1 MPKMLKFAVAPST
14 GTLVYR
20 STGQA
25 VRGEFTIRE
34 NRVYRQGRL
43 VGYIGKGT
51 KTEQR
56 RIAEI
61 DKRNASARRR
71 SARRKESLRQLA
83 EAETRYQTLGA
94 VMYETVGGR
103 RVPTYI
109 YTQRQISQINFAHLL
124 NRAVSE
130 GKMTRKEAIK
140 RWDEYVATES
150 SKGRSE
156 KWDDLKGRFE
166 EVGFKYP
173 H

>member
-1 MPKMLKFAVAPST
+1 MPKMLKFALGPTT

-20 STGQA
+20 ETGQA
-25 VRGEFTIRE
+25 VRGEFTIRD

-43 VGYIGKGT
+43 VGYIGKGSAS
-51 KTEQR
+51 QQH
-56 RIAEI
+56 RIAEL

-94 VMYETVGGR
+94 TMYEDVGGR

-130 GKMTRKEAIK
+130 GKMTREEAIK

-150 SKGRSE
+150 SEGRSE

-173 H
+173 

>member
-25 VRGEFTIRE
+25 VRGEFTIRD

-94 VMYETVGGR
+94 TMYESIGGR

-130 GKMTRKEAIK
+130 GKMTREEAIK
-140 RWDEYVATES
+140 RWDDYVATES
-150 SKGRSE
+150 SEGRSE
-156 KWDDLKGRFE
+156 RWDDLKGRFE

-173 H
+173 

>member
-1 MPKMLKFAVAPST
+1 MPKMIKFALGPTT

-20 STGQA
+20 ETGQA
-25 VRGEFTIRE
+25 VRGEFSIKD

-43 VGYIGKGT
+43 VGYIGKGSASQ
-51 KTEQR
+51 QR
-56 RIAEI
+56 RIAEL

-94 VMYETVGGR
+94 TMYETVGGR

-150 SKGRSE
+150 SEGRSE

-173 H
+173 

>member
-1 MPKMLKFAVAPST
+1 MPKMIKFALGPTT
-14 GTLVYR
+14 GTLIYR
-20 STGQA
+20 ETGQA
-25 VRGEFTIRE
+25 VRGEFSIKD

-43 VGYIGKGT
+43 VGYIGKGSASQ
-51 KTEQR
+51 QR
-56 RIAEI
+56 RIAEL

-71 SARRKESLRQLA
+71 SARRKESLRQLG

-94 VMYETVGGR
+94 TMYETVGGR

-130 GKMTRKEAIK
+130 GKMTREEMIK
-140 RWDEYVATES
+140 RWDEYVNTES
-150 SKGRSE
+150 SEGRSE
-156 KWDDLKGRFE
+156 RWDDLKGRFE

-173 H
+173 

>member
-1 MPKMLKFAVAPST
+1 MPKMLKFALGPTT

-20 STGQA
+20 ETGQA
-25 VRGEFTIRE
+25 VRGEFSIKD

-43 VGYIGKGT
+43 VGYIGKGSASQ
-51 KTEQR
+51 QR
-56 RIAEI
+56 RIAEL
-61 DKRNASARRR
+61 DRRNASARRR

-94 VMYETVGGR
+94 TMYESVGGR

-130 GKMTRKEAIK
+130 GKMTREEAIK

-150 SKGRSE
+150 SEGRSE
-156 KWDDLKGRFE
+156 RWDDLKGRFE

-173 H
+173 